1 MIALARSSRQ
11 RQSPLR
17 PANSKIRIVP
27 IRKLPSA
34 LVDQIAAGEVVERP
48 ASVVKELLENSL
60 DAGAR
65 HIDIDIEGGG
75 AALIRILDDGS
86 GIAADELALA
96 VQRHATSKIATVDDL
111 AAITSLGFRGEALP
125 SIGSVSRMRVASR
138 REGASQAVEIRVDGG
153 EVGEIKPS
161 AQPRGTLIEVRDL
174 FFNIPA
180 RRKFL
185 RAEST
190 EWGHIARL
198 VERFALVRFD
208 VAFRLRHGGRVLL
221 DAPLTT
227 SSEGRRAR
235 VASILGNEFVAN
247 AIEFERRSGSVS
259 LHGWLGQ
266 PQAARVSSDHQY
278 AYVNGRTVRDR
289 LLASAVRLGYR
300 DVLYH
305 GRQPAYLVYL
315 ELDPSWVDVNAHPQ
329 KLEVRFRDSRQIH
342 DFVFR
347 SVHSALGVPAGVAA
361 PTADATAAL
370 GIPARGV
377 NTSAP
382 TTASFPLETVDAV
395 AELFAAG
402 VSEPQAVEPGELGT
416 AIAQLHGVYILSQSR
431 SGLVLVDAHAAH
443 ERVLYEKLKLTQ
455 GDRAAS
461 QRLLEARVVDVAPH
475 VTEFF
480 DSHAAE
486 FERAGFEIDVIAPGK
501 LAVRAVPGLL
511 AQEDPAPLIRDV
523 LQDLADE
530 RGAHH
535 LDGTV
540 NALLGNI
547 ACRSAIKA
555 NRRLTLPEMNAL
567 LREMEATERAGQ
579 CNHGRPTWATL
590 SLAQLDQLFLR
601 GR

>member
-1 MIALARSSRQ
+1 M
-11 RQSPLR
+11 
-17 PANSKIRIVP
+17 P
-27 IRKLPSA
+27 IQKLPSA

-75 AALIRILDDGS
+75 ATLIRILDDGQ

-96 VQRHATSKIATVDDL
+96 VQRHATSKISTLDDL

-138 REGASQAVEIRVDGG
+138 REGAIEAVEIRVDGG
-153 EVGEIKPS
+153 EVDDIKPS
-161 AQPRGTLIEVRDL
+161 SQPRGTLIEVRDL
-174 FFNIPA
+174 FFNVPA

-198 VERFALVRFD
+198 VERFALARFD
-208 VAFRLRHGGRVLL
+208 VAFRLRHGGRLLL

-227 SSEGRRAR
+227 SAEGRRAR
-235 VASILGNEFVAN
+235 VAAILGDEFIAS

-266 PQAARVSSDHQY
+266 PQAARASSDHQY

-347 SVHSALGVPAGVAA
+347 SVHSALGVPAGIAA
-361 PTADATAAL
+361 PTADATSLGVAAA
-370 GIPARGV
+370 GAR
-377 NTSAP
+377 SAGS
-382 TTASFPLETVDAV
+382 TTATLPLEMPRASPTFDPWISGNLTEGV
-395 AELFAAG
+395 AE
-402 VSEPQAVEPGELGT
+402 AVVARAGELGT
-416 AIAQLHGVYILSQSR
+416 AIAQLHGVYILAQSA

-443 ERVLYEKLKLTQ
+443 ERVLYEKLKLAQ

-461 QRLLEARVVDVAPH
+461 QRLLEPRVVDVALH

-480 DSHAAE
+480 DQQAAE

-523 LQDLADE
+523 LNDLVDE
-530 RGAHH
+530 QGSHH

-555 NRRLTLPEMNAL
+555 NRRLSLPEMNAL
-567 LREMEATERAGQ
+567 LRDMEATERAGQ
-579 CNHGRPTWATL
+579 CNHGRPTWTTL

>member
-1 MIALARSSRQ
+1 
-11 RQSPLR
+11 
-17 PANSKIRIVP
+17 
-27 IRKLPSA
+27 LPSA

-75 AALIRILDDGS
+75 ATLIRILDDGQ

-96 VQRHATSKIATVDDL
+96 VQRHATSKISTLDDL

-138 REGASQAVEIRVDGG
+138 REGAIEAVEIRVDGG
-153 EVGEIKPS
+153 EVGDIKPS
-161 AQPRGTLIEVRDL
+161 SQPRGTLIEVRDL
-174 FFNIPA
+174 FFNVPA

-198 VERFALVRFD
+198 VERFALARFD
-208 VAFRLRHGGRVLL
+208 VAFRLRHGGRLLL

-227 SSEGRRAR
+227 SAEGRRAR
-235 VASILGNEFVAN
+235 VAAILGDEFIAS

-266 PQAARVSSDHQY
+266 PQAARASSDHQY

-347 SVHSALGVPAGVAA
+347 SVHSALGVPAGIAA
-361 PTADATAAL
+361 PTADATSLGVAAA
-370 GIPARGV
+370 GAR
-377 NTSAP
+377 SAGS
-382 TTASFPLETVDAV
+382 TTATLPLEMPRASPTFNPWISGNLTEGV
-395 AELFAAG
+395 AE
-402 VSEPQAVEPGELGT
+402 AVVARAGELGT
-416 AIAQLHGVYILSQSR
+416 AIAQLHGVYILAQSA

-443 ERVLYEKLKLTQ
+443 ERVLYEKLKLAQ

-461 QRLLEARVVDVAPH
+461 QRLLEPRVVDVALH

-480 DSHAAE
+480 DQQAAE

-501 LAVRAVPGLL
+501 LAARAVPGLL

-523 LQDLADE
+523 LNDLVDE
-530 RGAHH
+530 QGSHH

-555 NRRLTLPEMNAL
+555 NRRLSLPEMNAL
-567 LREMEATERAGQ
+567 LRDMEATERAGQ
-579 CNHGRPTWATL
+579 CNHGRPTWTTL

>member
-1 MIALARSSRQ
+1 M
-11 RQSPLR
+11 
-17 PANSKIRIVP
+17 P
-27 IRKLPSA
+27 IQKLPSA

-75 AALIRILDDGS
+75 ATLIRILDDGQ

-96 VQRHATSKIATVDDL
+96 VQRHATSKISTLDDL

-138 REGASQAVEIRVDGG
+138 REGAIEAVEIRVDGG
-153 EVGEIKPS
+153 EVGNIKPS
-161 AQPRGTLIEVRDL
+161 SQPRGPLIEVRDL
-174 FFNIPA
+174 FFNVPA

-198 VERFALVRFD
+198 VERFALARFD
-208 VAFRLRHGGRVLL
+208 VAFRLRHGGRLLL

-227 SSEGRRAR
+227 SAEGRRAR
-235 VASILGNEFVAN
+235 VAAILGDEFIAS

-266 PQAARVSSDHQY
+266 PQAARASSDHQY

-347 SVHSALGVPAGVAA
+347 SVHSALGVPAGIAA
-361 PTADATAAL
+361 PTADATSLGVAAA
-370 GIPARGV
+370 GAR
-377 NTSAP
+377 SAGS
-382 TTASFPLETVDAV
+382 TTATLPLEMPRASPTFNPWISGNLTEGV
-395 AELFAAG
+395 AE
-402 VSEPQAVEPGELGT
+402 AVVARAGELGT
-416 AIAQLHGVYILSQSR
+416 AIAQLHGVYILAQSA

-443 ERVLYEKLKLTQ
+443 ERVLYEKLKLAQ

-461 QRLLEARVVDVAPH
+461 QRLLEPRVVDVALH

-480 DSHAAE
+480 DQQAAE

-523 LQDLADE
+523 LNDLVDE
-530 RGAHH
+530 QGSHH

-555 NRRLTLPEMNAL
+555 NRRLSLPEMNAL
-567 LREMEATERAGQ
+567 LRDMEATERAGQ
-579 CNHGRPTWATL
+579 CNHGRPTWTTL

>member
-1 MIALARSSRQ
+1 
-11 RQSPLR
+11 
-17 PANSKIRIVP
+17 VP
-27 IRKLPSA
+27 IQKLPSA

-75 AALIRILDDGS
+75 ATLIRILDDGQ

-96 VQRHATSKIATVDDL
+96 VQRHATSKISTLDDL

-138 REGASQAVEIRVDGG
+138 REGAIEAVEIRVDGG
-153 EVGEIKPS
+153 EVDDIKPS
-161 AQPRGTLIEVRDL
+161 SQPRGTLIEVRDL
-174 FFNIPA
+174 FFNVPA

-198 VERFALVRFD
+198 VERFALARFD
-208 VAFRLRHGGRVLL
+208 VAFRLRHGGRLL
-221 DAPLTT
+221 LVAPLTT
-227 SSEGRRAR
+227 SAVGRRAR
-235 VASILGNEFVAN
+235 VAAILGDEFIAS

-266 PQAARVSSDHQY
+266 PQAARASSDHQY

-347 SVHSALGVPAGVAA
+347 SVHSALGVPAGIAA
-361 PTADATAAL
+361 PTADATSLGVAAA
-370 GIPARGV
+370 GAR
-377 NTSAP
+377 SAGS
-382 TTASFPLETVDAV
+382 TTATLPLEMPRASPTFNPWISGNLTEGV
-395 AELFAAG
+395 AE
-402 VSEPQAVEPGELGT
+402 AVVARAGELGT
-416 AIAQLHGVYILSQSR
+416 AIAQLHGVYILAQSA

-443 ERVLYEKLKLTQ
+443 ERVLYEKLKLAQ

-461 QRLLEARVVDVAPH
+461 QRLLEPRVVDVALH

-480 DSHAAE
+480 DQQAAE

-523 LQDLADE
+523 LNDLVDE
-530 RGAHH
+530 QGSHH

-555 NRRLTLPEMNAL
+555 NRRLSLPEMNAL
-567 LREMEATERAGQ
+567 LRDMEATERAGQ
-579 CNHGRPTWATL
+579 CNHGRPTWTTL

>member
-1 MIALARSSRQ
+1 M
-11 RQSPLR
+11 
-17 PANSKIRIVP
+17 P
-27 IRKLPSA
+27 IQKLPSA

-75 AALIRILDDGS
+75 AALIRILDDGQ

-96 VQRHATSKIATVDDL
+96 VQRHATSKISTLDDL

-138 REGASQAVEIRVDGG
+138 REGAIEAVEIRVDGG
-153 EVGEIKPS
+153 EVDDIKPS
-161 AQPRGTLIEVRDL
+161 SQPRGTLIEVRDL
-174 FFNIPA
+174 FFNVPA

-198 VERFALVRFD
+198 VERFALARFD
-208 VAFRLRHGGRVLL
+208 VAFRLRHGGRLLL

-227 SSEGRRAR
+227 SAEGRRAR
-235 VASILGNEFVAN
+235 VAAILGDEFIAS

-259 LHGWLGQ
+259 LQGWLGQ
-266 PQAARVSSDHQY
+266 PQAARASSDHQY

-347 SVHSALGVPAGVAA
+347 SVHSALGVPAGIAA
-361 PTADATAAL
+361 PTADATSLGVAAA
-370 GIPARGV
+370 GAR
-377 NTSAP
+377 SAGS
-382 TTASFPLETVDAV
+382 TTATLPLEMPRASPTFNPWISGNLTEGV
-395 AELFAAG
+395 AE
-402 VSEPQAVEPGELGT
+402 AVVARAGELGT
-416 AIAQLHGVYILSQSR
+416 AIAQLHGVYILAQSA

-443 ERVLYEKLKLTQ
+443 ERVLYEKLKLAQ

-461 QRLLEARVVDVAPH
+461 QRLLEPRVVDVALH

-480 DSHAAE
+480 DQQAAE

-523 LQDLADE
+523 LNDLVDE
-530 RGAHH
+530 QGSHH

-555 NRRLTLPEMNAL
+555 NRRLSLPEMNAL
-567 LREMEATERAGQ
+567 LRDMEATERAGQ
-579 CNHGRPTWATL
+579 CNHGRPTWTTL

>member
-1 MIALARSSRQ
+1 
-11 RQSPLR
+11 
-17 PANSKIRIVP
+17 
-27 IRKLPSA
+27 LPSA

-75 AALIRILDDGS
+75 ATLIRILDDGQ

-96 VQRHATSKIATVDDL
+96 VQRHATSKISTLDDL

-138 REGASQAVEIRVDGG
+138 REGAIEAVEIRVDGG
-153 EVGEIKPS
+153 EVDDIKPS
-161 AQPRGTLIEVRDL
+161 SQPRGTLIEVRDL
-174 FFNIPA
+174 FFNVPA

-198 VERFALVRFD
+198 VERFALARFD
-208 VAFRLRHGGRVLL
+208 VAFRLRHGGRLLL

-227 SSEGRRAR
+227 SAEGRRAR
-235 VASILGNEFVAN
+235 VAAILGDEFIAS

-266 PQAARVSSDHQY
+266 PQAARASSDHQY

-347 SVHSALGVPAGVAA
+347 SVHSALGVPAGIAA
-361 PTADATAAL
+361 PTADATSLGVAAA
-370 GIPARGV
+370 GAR
-377 NTSAP
+377 SAGS
-382 TTASFPLETVDAV
+382 TTATLPLEMPRASPTCNPWISGNLTEGV
-395 AELFAAG
+395 AE
-402 VSEPQAVEPGELGT
+402 AVVARAGELGT
-416 AIAQLHGVYILSQSR
+416 AIAQLHGVYILAQSA

-443 ERVLYEKLKLTQ
+443 ERVLYEKLKLAQ

-461 QRLLEARVVDVAPH
+461 QRLLEPRVVDVALH

-480 DSHAAE
+480 DQQAAE

-523 LQDLADE
+523 LNDLVDE
-530 RGAHH
+530 QGSHH

-555 NRRLTLPEMNAL
+555 NRRLSLPEMNAL
-567 LREMEATERAGQ
+567 LRDMEATERAGQ
-579 CNHGRPTWATL
+579 CNHGRPTWTTL

>member
-1 MIALARSSRQ
+1 
-11 RQSPLR
+11 
-17 PANSKIRIVP
+17 
-27 IRKLPSA
+27 LPSA

-75 AALIRILDDGS
+75 ATLIRILDDGQ

-96 VQRHATSKIATVDDL
+96 VQRHATSKISTLDDL

-138 REGASQAVEIRVDGG
+138 REGAIEAVEIRVDGG
-153 EVGEIKPS
+153 EVDDIKPS
-161 AQPRGTLIEVRDL
+161 SQPRGTLIEVRDL
-174 FFNIPA
+174 FFNVPA

-198 VERFALVRFD
+198 VERFALARFD
-208 VAFRLRHGGRVLL
+208 VAFRLRHGGRLLL

-227 SSEGRRAR
+227 SAEGRRAR
-235 VASILGNEFVAN
+235 VAAILGDEFIAS

-266 PQAARVSSDHQY
+266 PQAARASSDHQY

-347 SVHSALGVPAGVAA
+347 SVHSALGVPAGIAA
-361 PTADATAAL
+361 PTADATSLGVAAA
-370 GIPARGV
+370 GAR
-377 NTSAP
+377 SAGS
-382 TTASFPLETVDAV
+382 TTATLPLEMPRASHTFNPWISGNLTEGV
-395 AELFAAG
+395 AE
-402 VSEPQAVEPGELGT
+402 AVVARAGELGT
-416 AIAQLHGVYILSQSR
+416 AIAQLHGVYILAQSA

-443 ERVLYEKLKLTQ
+443 ERVLYEKLKLAQ

-461 QRLLEARVVDVAPH
+461 QRLLEPRVVDVALH

-480 DSHAAE
+480 DQQAAE

-523 LQDLADE
+523 LNDLVDE
-530 RGAHH
+530 QGSHH

-555 NRRLTLPEMNAL
+555 NRRLSLPEMNAL
-567 LREMEATERAGQ
+567 LRDMEATERAGQ
-579 CNHGRPTWATL
+579 CNHGRPTWTTL

>member
-1 MIALARSSRQ
+1 M
-11 RQSPLR
+11 
-17 PANSKIRIVP
+17 P
-27 IRKLPSA
+27 IQKLPSA

-75 AALIRILDDGS
+75 ATLIRILDDGQ

-96 VQRHATSKIATVDDL
+96 VQRHATSKISTLDDL
-111 AAITSLGFRGEALP
+111 SAITSLGFRGEALP

-138 REGASQAVEIRVDGG
+138 REGAIEAVEIRVDGG
-153 EVGEIKPS
+153 EVDDIKPS
-161 AQPRGTLIEVRDL
+161 SQPRGTLIEVRDL
-174 FFNIPA
+174 FFNVPA

-198 VERFALVRFD
+198 VERFALARFD
-208 VAFRLRHGGRVLL
+208 VAFRLRHGGRLLL

-227 SSEGRRAR
+227 SAEGRRAR
-235 VASILGNEFVAN
+235 VAAILGDEFIAS

-266 PQAARVSSDHQY
+266 PQAARASSDHQY

-347 SVHSALGVPAGVAA
+347 SVHSALGVPAGIAA
-361 PTADATAAL
+361 PTADATSLGVAAA
-370 GIPARGV
+370 GAR
-377 NTSAP
+377 SAGS
-382 TTASFPLETVDAV
+382 TTATLPLEMPRASPTFNPWISGNLTEGV
-395 AELFAAG
+395 AE
-402 VSEPQAVEPGELGT
+402 AVVARAGELGT
-416 AIAQLHGVYILSQSR
+416 AIAQLHGVYILAQSA

-443 ERVLYEKLKLTQ
+443 ERVLYEKLKLAQ

-461 QRLLEARVVDVAPH
+461 QRLLEPRVVDVALH

-480 DSHAAE
+480 DQQAAE

-523 LQDLADE
+523 LNDLVDE
-530 RGAHH
+530 QGSHH

-555 NRRLTLPEMNAL
+555 NRRLSLPEMNAL
-567 LREMEATERAGQ
+567 LRDMEATERAGQ
-579 CNHGRPTWATL
+579 CNHGRPTWTTL

>member
-1 MIALARSSRQ
+1 M
-11 RQSPLR
+11 
-17 PANSKIRIVP
+17 P
-27 IRKLPSA
+27 IQKLPSA

-75 AALIRILDDGS
+75 ATLIRILDDGQ

-96 VQRHATSKIATVDDL
+96 VQRHATSKISTLDDL

-138 REGASQAVEIRVDGG
+138 REGAIEAVEIRVDGG
-153 EVGEIKPS
+153 EVDDIKPS
-161 AQPRGTLIEVRDL
+161 SQPRGTLIEVRDL
-174 FFNIPA
+174 FFNVPA

-198 VERFALVRFD
+198 VERFALARFD
-208 VAFRLRHGGRVLL
+208 VAFRLRHGGRPLL

-227 SSEGRRAR
+227 SAEGRRAR
-235 VASILGNEFVAN
+235 VAAILGDEFIAS

-266 PQAARVSSDHQY
+266 PQAARASSDHQY

-347 SVHSALGVPAGVAA
+347 SVHSALGVPAGIAA
-361 PTADATAAL
+361 PTADATSLGVAAA
-370 GIPARGV
+370 GAR
-377 NTSAP
+377 SAGS
-382 TTASFPLETVDAV
+382 TTATLPLEMPRASPTFNPWISGNLTEGV
-395 AELFAAG
+395 AE
-402 VSEPQAVEPGELGT
+402 AVVARAGELGT
-416 AIAQLHGVYILSQSR
+416 AIAQLHGVYILAQSA

-443 ERVLYEKLKLTQ
+443 ERVLYEKLKLAQ

-461 QRLLEARVVDVAPH
+461 QRLLEPRVVDVALH

-480 DSHAAE
+480 DQQAAE

-523 LQDLADE
+523 LNDLVDE
-530 RGAHH
+530 QGSHH

-555 NRRLTLPEMNAL
+555 NRRLSLPEMNAL
-567 LREMEATERAGQ
+567 LRDMEATERAGQ
-579 CNHGRPTWATL
+579 CNHGRPTWTTL

>member
-1 MIALARSSRQ
+1 M
-11 RQSPLR
+11 
-17 PANSKIRIVP
+17 P
-27 IRKLPSA
+27 IQKLPSA

-75 AALIRILDDGS
+75 ATLIRILDDGQ

-96 VQRHATSKIATVDDL
+96 VQRHATSKISTLDDL

-138 REGASQAVEIRVDGG
+138 REGAIEAVEIRVDGG
-153 EVGEIKPS
+153 EVDDIKPS
-161 AQPRGTLIEVRDL
+161 SQPRGTLIEVRDL
-174 FFNIPA
+174 FFNVPA

-198 VERFALVRFD
+198 VERFALARFD
-208 VAFRLRHGGRVLL
+208 VAFRLRHGGRLLL

-227 SSEGRRAR
+227 SAEGRRAR
-235 VASILGNEFVAN
+235 VAAILGDEFIAS

-266 PQAARVSSDHQY
+266 PQAARASSDHQY

-347 SVHSALGVPAGVAA
+347 SVHSALGVPAGIAA
-361 PTADATAAL
+361 PTADATSLGVAAA
-370 GIPARGV
+370 GARSVG
-377 NTSAP
+377 S
-382 TTASFPLETVDAV
+382 TTATLPLEMPRASPTFNPWISGNLTEGV
-395 AELFAAG
+395 AE
-402 VSEPQAVEPGELGT
+402 AVVARAGELGT
-416 AIAQLHGVYILSQSR
+416 AIAQLHGVYILAQSA

-443 ERVLYEKLKLTQ
+443 ERVLYEKLKLAQ

-461 QRLLEARVVDVAPH
+461 QRLLEPRVVDVALH

-480 DSHAAE
+480 DQQAAE

-523 LQDLADE
+523 LNDLIDE
-530 RGAHH
+530 QGSHH

-555 NRRLTLPEMNAL
+555 NRRLSLPEMNAL
-567 LREMEATERAGQ
+567 LRDMEATERAGQ
-579 CNHGRPTWATL
+579 CNHGRPTWTTL

>member
-1 MIALARSSRQ
+1 
-11 RQSPLR
+11 
-17 PANSKIRIVP
+17 VP
-27 IRKLPSA
+27 IQKLPSA

-75 AALIRILDDGS
+75 ATLIRILDDGQ

-96 VQRHATSKIATVDDL
+96 VQRHATSKISTLDDL

-138 REGASQAVEIRVDGG
+138 REGAIEAVEIRVDGG
-153 EVGEIKPS
+153 EVDDIKPS
-161 AQPRGTLIEVRDL
+161 SQPRGTLIEVRDL
-174 FFNIPA
+174 FFNVPA

-198 VERFALVRFD
+198 VERFALARFD
-208 VAFRLRHGGRVLL
+208 VAFRLRHGGRLLL
-221 DAPLTT
+221 DTPLTT
-227 SSEGRRAR
+227 SAEGRRAR
-235 VASILGNEFVAN
+235 VAAILGDEFIAS

-266 PQAARVSSDHQY
+266 PQAARASSDHQY

-347 SVHSALGVPAGVAA
+347 SVHSALGVPAGIAA
-361 PTADATAAL
+361 PTADATSLGVAAA
-370 GIPARGV
+370 GAR
-377 NTSAP
+377 SAGS
-382 TTASFPLETVDAV
+382 TTATLPLEMPRASPTFNPWISGNLTEGV
-395 AELFAAG
+395 AE
-402 VSEPQAVEPGELGT
+402 AVVARAGELGT
-416 AIAQLHGVYILSQSR
+416 AIAQLHGVYILAQSA

-443 ERVLYEKLKLTQ
+443 ERVLYEKLKLAQ

-461 QRLLEARVVDVAPH
+461 QRLLEPRVVDVALH

-480 DSHAAE
+480 DQQAAE

-523 LQDLADE
+523 LNDLVDE
-530 RGAHH
+530 QGSHH

-555 NRRLTLPEMNAL
+555 NRRLSLPEMNAL
-567 LREMEATERAGQ
+567 LRDMEATERAGQ
-579 CNHGRPTWATL
+579 CNHGRPTWTTL

>member
-1 MIALARSSRQ
+1 M
-11 RQSPLR
+11 
-17 PANSKIRIVP
+17 P
-27 IRKLPSA
+27 IQKLPSA

-75 AALIRILDDGS
+75 ATLIRILDDGQ

-96 VQRHATSKIATVDDL
+96 VQRHATSKISTLDDL

-138 REGASQAVEIRVDGG
+138 REGAIEAVEIRVDGG
-153 EVGEIKPS
+153 EIGDIKPS
-161 AQPRGTLIEVRDL
+161 SQPRGTLIEVRDL
-174 FFNIPA
+174 FFNVPA

-198 VERFALVRFD
+198 VERFALARFD
-208 VAFRLRHGGRVLL
+208 VAFRLRHGGRLLL

-227 SSEGRRAR
+227 SAEGRRAR
-235 VASILGNEFVAN
+235 VAAILGDEFIAS

-266 PQAARVSSDHQY
+266 PQAARASSDHQY

-347 SVHSALGVPAGVAA
+347 SVHSALGVPAGIAA
-361 PTADATAAL
+361 PTADATSLGVAAA
-370 GIPARGV
+370 GAR
-377 NTSAP
+377 SAGS
-382 TTASFPLETVDAV
+382 TTATLPLEMPRASPTFNPWISGNLTEGV
-395 AELFAAG
+395 AE
-402 VSEPQAVEPGELGT
+402 AVVARAGELGT
-416 AIAQLHGVYILSQSR
+416 AIAQLHGVYILAQSA

-443 ERVLYEKLKLTQ
+443 ERVLYEKLKLAQ

-461 QRLLEARVVDVAPH
+461 QRLLEPRVVDMALH

-480 DSHAAE
+480 DQQAAE

-523 LQDLADE
+523 LNDLVDE
-530 RGAHH
+530 QGSHH

-555 NRRLTLPEMNAL
+555 NRRLSLPEMNAL
-567 LREMEATERAGQ
+567 LRDMEATERAGQ
-579 CNHGRPTWATL
+579 CNHGRPTWTTL

>member
-1 MIALARSSRQ
+1 
-11 RQSPLR
+11 
-17 PANSKIRIVP
+17 VP
-27 IRKLPSA
+27 IQKLPSA

-75 AALIRILDDGS
+75 ATLIRILDDGQ

-96 VQRHATSKIATVDDL
+96 VQRHATSKISTLDDL

-138 REGASQAVEIRVDGG
+138 REGAIEAVEIRVDGG
-153 EVGEIKPS
+153 EVDDIKPS
-161 AQPRGTLIEVRDL
+161 SQPRGTLIEVRDL
-174 FFNIPA
+174 FFNVPA

-198 VERFALVRFD
+198 VERFALARFD
-208 VAFRLRHGGRVLL
+208 VAFRLRHGGRLLL

-227 SSEGRRAR
+227 SAEARRAR
-235 VASILGNEFVAN
+235 VAAILGDEFIAS

-266 PQAARVSSDHQY
+266 PQAARASSDHQY

-347 SVHSALGVPAGVAA
+347 SVHSALGVPAGIAA
-361 PTADATAAL
+361 PTADATSLGVAAA
-370 GIPARGV
+370 GAR
-377 NTSAP
+377 SAGS
-382 TTASFPLETVDAV
+382 TTATLPLEMPRASPTFNPWISGNLTEGV
-395 AELFAAG
+395 AETVVARA
-402 VSEPQAVEPGELGT
+402 GELGT
-416 AIAQLHGVYILSQSR
+416 AIAQLHGVYILAQSA

-443 ERVLYEKLKLTQ
+443 ERVLYEKLKLAQ

-461 QRLLEARVVDVAPH
+461 QRLLEPRVVDVALH

-480 DSHAAE
+480 DQQAAE

-523 LQDLADE
+523 LNDLVDE
-530 RGAHH
+530 QGSHH

-555 NRRLTLPEMNAL
+555 NRRLSLPEMNAL
-567 LREMEATERAGQ
+567 LRDMEATERAGQ
-579 CNHGRPTWATL
+579 CNHGRPTWTTL

>member
-1 MIALARSSRQ
+1 M
-11 RQSPLR
+11 
-17 PANSKIRIVP
+17 P
-27 IRKLPSA
+27 IQKLPSA

-75 AALIRILDDGS
+75 AALIRILDDGQ
-86 GIAADELALA
+86 GIAGDELALA
-96 VQRHATSKIATVDDL
+96 VQRHATSKIATLEDL

-138 REGASQAVEIRVDGG
+138 REGASEAVEIRVDGG
-153 EVGEIKPS
+153 EVGDIKPS
-161 AQPRGTLIEVRDL
+161 SQPRGTLIEVRDL
-174 FFNIPA
+174 FFNVPA

-190 EWGHIARL
+190 EWSHIARL
-198 VERFALVRFD
+198 VERFALARFD
-208 VAFRLRHGGRVLL
+208 VSFRLRHGGRLLL

-227 SSEGRRAR
+227 SAEGRRAR
-235 VASILGNEFVAN
+235 VAAILGDDFIAS

-266 PQAARVSSDHQY
+266 PQAARASSDHQY

-347 SVHSALGVPAGVAA
+347 SVHSALGVPAGIAA
-361 PTADATAAL
+361 PTADATSLGVAASGATPASSTTAAL
-370 GIPARGV
+370 
-377 NTSAP
+377 
-382 TTASFPLETVDAV
+382 PLETAPNVPSFNPWLSVRGLSAHSGDGVADAV
-395 AELFAAG
+395 ITRA
-402 VSEPQAVEPGELGT
+402 GELGT
-416 AIAQLHGVYILSQSR
+416 AIAQLHGVYILAQSA

-443 ERVLYEKLKLTQ
+443 ERVLYEKLKLAQ

-461 QRLLEARVVDVAPH
+461 QRLLEPRLVDVSLH

-480 DSHAAE
+480 DQQAAE

-511 AQEDPAPLIRDV
+511 AHEDPAPLIREV
-523 LQDLADE
+523 LNDLADE
-530 RGAHH
+530 QGSHH

-567 LREMEATERAGQ
+567 LRDMEATERAAQ
-579 CNHGRPTWATL
+579 CNHGRPTWTTL
-590 SLAQLDQLFLR
+590 SLSQLDQLFLR

>member
-1 MIALARSSRQ
+1 M
-11 RQSPLR
+11 
-17 PANSKIRIVP
+17 P
-27 IRKLPSA
+27 IQKLPSA

-75 AALIRILDDGS
+75 ATLIRILDDGQ

-96 VQRHATSKIATVDDL
+96 VQRHATSKISTLDDL

-138 REGASQAVEIRVDGG
+138 REGAIEAVEIRVDGG
-153 EVGEIKPS
+153 EVDDIKPS
-161 AQPRGTLIEVRDL
+161 SQPRGTLIEVRDL
-174 FFNIPA
+174 FFNVPA

-198 VERFALVRFD
+198 VERFALARFD
-208 VAFRLRHGGRVLL
+208 VAFRLRHGGRLLL

-227 SSEGRRAR
+227 IAEGRRAR
-235 VASILGNEFVAN
+235 VAAILGDEFIAS

-266 PQAARVSSDHQY
+266 PQAARASSDHQY

-347 SVHSALGVPAGVAA
+347 SVHSSLGVPAGIAA
-361 PTADATAAL
+361 PTADATSLGVAAA
-370 GIPARGV
+370 GARSVG
-377 NTSAP
+377 S
-382 TTASFPLETVDAV
+382 TTATLPLEMPRASPTFNPWISGNLTEGV
-395 AELFAAG
+395 AE
-402 VSEPQAVEPGELGT
+402 AVVARAGELGT
-416 AIAQLHGVYILSQSR
+416 AIAQLHGVYILAQSA

-443 ERVLYEKLKLTQ
+443 ERVLYEKLKLAQ

-461 QRLLEARVVDVAPH
+461 QRLLEPRVVDVALH

-480 DSHAAE
+480 DQQAAE

-523 LQDLADE
+523 LNDLVDE
-530 RGAHH
+530 QGSHH

-555 NRRLTLPEMNAL
+555 NRRLSLPEMNAL
-567 LREMEATERAGQ
+567 LRDMEATERAGQ
-579 CNHGRPTWATL
+579 CNHGRPTWTTL

>member
-1 MIALARSSRQ
+1 M
-11 RQSPLR
+11 
-17 PANSKIRIVP
+17 P

-75 AALIRILDDGS
+75 AALIRILDDGH
-86 GIAADELALA
+86 GIPADELALA
-96 VQRHATSKIATVDDL
+96 VQRHATSKIATLDDL

-125 SIGSVSRMRVASR
+125 SIGSVSRLRVASR
-138 REGASQAVEIRVDGG
+138 HEGAAQAMEIRVDGG
-153 EVGEIKPS
+153 EVSEVKPS
-161 AQPRGTLIEVRDL
+161 SQPRGTLIEVRDL
-174 FFNIPA
+174 FFNVPA

-227 SSEGRRAR
+227 SREGRSAR
-235 VASILGNEFVAN
+235 VATILGDEFISN

-266 PQAARVSSDHQY
+266 PQAARASSDHQY

-361 PTADATAAL
+361 PTADATAL
-370 GIPARGV
+370 GVHSYRDEASI
-377 NTSAP
+377 P
-382 TTASFPLETVDAV
+382 TTAGLPLDSVDTVDPM
-395 AELFAAG
+395 LFATAD
-402 VSEPQAVEPGELGT
+402 EPQPVEAGELGT

-431 SGLVLVDAHAAH
+431 AGLVLVDAHAAH
-443 ERVLYEKLKLTQ
+443 ERVLYEKLKLAQ

-461 QRLLEARVVDVAPH
+461 QQLLEPRVVDVASH
-475 VTEFF
+475 ITELF
-480 DSHAAE
+480 DACAAE
-486 FERAGFEIDVIAPGK
+486 FARAGFEIDVIGPGK

-567 LREMEATERAGQ
+567 LRDMERTERAGQ
-579 CNHGRPTWATL
+579 CNHGRPTWTAL

>member
-1 MIALARSSRQ
+1 M
-11 RQSPLR
+11 
-17 PANSKIRIVP
+17 P
-27 IRKLPSA
+27 IQKLPSA

-75 AALIRILDDGS
+75 AALIRILDDGQ

-96 VQRHATSKIATVDDL
+96 VQRHATSKISTLDDL

-125 SIGSVSRMRVASR
+125 SIGSVSRIRVASR
-138 REGASQAVEIRVDGG
+138 REGAIEAVEIRVDGG
-153 EVGEIKPS
+153 EVDDIKPS
-161 AQPRGTLIEVRDL
+161 SQPRGTLIEVRDL
-174 FFNIPA
+174 FFNVPA

-198 VERFALVRFD
+198 VERFALARFD
-208 VAFRLRHGGRVLL
+208 VAFRLRHGGRLLL

-227 SSEGRRAR
+227 SAEGRRAR
-235 VASILGNEFVAN
+235 VAAILGDEFIAS

-266 PQAARVSSDHQY
+266 PQAARASSDHQY

-347 SVHSALGVPAGVAA
+347 SVHSALGVPAGIAA
-361 PTADATAAL
+361 PTADATSLGVAAA
-370 GIPARGV
+370 GAR
-377 NTSAP
+377 SAGS
-382 TTASFPLETVDAV
+382 TTATLPLEMPRASPTFNPWISGNLTEGV
-395 AELFAAG
+395 AE
-402 VSEPQAVEPGELGT
+402 AVVARAGELGT
-416 AIAQLHGVYILSQSR
+416 AIAQLHGVYILAQSA

-443 ERVLYEKLKLTQ
+443 ERVLYEKLKLAQ

-461 QRLLEARVVDVAPH
+461 QRLLEPRVVDVALH

-480 DSHAAE
+480 DQQAAE

-523 LQDLADE
+523 LNDLVDE
-530 RGAHH
+530 QGSHH

-555 NRRLTLPEMNAL
+555 NRRLSLPEMNAL
-567 LREMEATERAGQ
+567 LRDMEATERAGQ
-579 CNHGRPTWATL
+579 CNHGRPTWTTL

>member
-1 MIALARSSRQ
+1 M
-11 RQSPLR
+11 
-17 PANSKIRIVP
+17 P

-60 DAGAR
+60 DAGAH
-65 HIDIDIEGGG
+65 HIDIDIEAGG
-75 AALIRILDDGS
+75 AALIRILDDGH

-96 VQRHATSKIATVDDL
+96 VQRHATSKIATLADL

-138 REGASQAVEIRVDGG
+138 REGATSAMEIRVDGG
-153 EVGEIKPS
+153 EVSDIKPS
-161 AQPRGTLIEVRDL
+161 SQPRGTLIEVRDL
-174 FFNIPA
+174 FFNVPA

-190 EWGHIARL
+190 EWSHIARL
-198 VERFALVRFD
+198 VERLALVRFD

-227 SSEGRRAR
+227 SALGRRAR
-235 VASILGNEFVAN
+235 VAAILGDEFIAS

-266 PQAARVSSDHQY
+266 PQAARASSDHQY

-315 ELDPSWVDVNAHPQ
+315 ELDPAWVDVNAHPQ

-361 PTADATAAL
+361 PTADATSLGVAATTAANTAA
-370 GIPARGV
+370 GAAEGST
-377 NTSAP
+377 TSAL
-382 TTASFPLETVDAV
+382 PLELPRGLPAFDPWRSGPWGSGDSTDRV
-395 AELFAAG
+395 AE
-402 VSEPQAVEPGELGT
+402 AVVARAGELGT
-416 AIAQLHGVYILSQSR
+416 AIAQLHGVYILAQSA

-443 ERVLYEKLKLTQ
+443 ERVLYEKLKLAQ

-461 QRLLEARVVDVAPH
+461 QRLLEPRVVDVSIH

-480 DSHAAE
+480 DQQAAE
-486 FERAGFEIDVIAPGK
+486 FERAGFEIDVIGPGK

-511 AQEDPAPLIRDV
+511 AHEDPAPLIRDV
-523 LQDLADE
+523 LRDLTDE
-530 RGAHH
+530 RGSHH
-535 LDGTV
+535 LEGTV

-555 NRRLTLPEMNAL
+555 HRRLTLPEMNAL
-567 LREMEATERAGQ
+567 LRDMESTERAGQ
-579 CNHGRPTWATL
+579 CNHGRPTWTTL

>member
-1 MIALARSSRQ
+1 M
-11 RQSPLR
+11 
-17 PANSKIRIVP
+17 P
-27 IRKLPSA
+27 IQKLPSA

-75 AALIRILDDGS
+75 ATLIRILDEGQ

-96 VQRHATSKIATVDDL
+96 VQRHATSKISTLDDL

-138 REGASQAVEIRVDGG
+138 REGAIEAVEIRVDGG
-153 EVGEIKPS
+153 EVDDIKPS
-161 AQPRGTLIEVRDL
+161 SQPRGTLIEVRDL
-174 FFNIPA
+174 FFNVPA

-198 VERFALVRFD
+198 VERFALARFD
-208 VAFRLRHGGRVLL
+208 VAFRLRHGGRLLL

-227 SSEGRRAR
+227 SAEGRRAR
-235 VASILGNEFVAN
+235 VAAILGDEFIAS

-266 PQAARVSSDHQY
+266 PQAARASSDHQY

-347 SVHSALGVPAGVAA
+347 SVHSALGVPAGIAA
-361 PTADATAAL
+361 PTADATSLGVAAA
-370 GIPARGV
+370 GARSVG
-377 NTSAP
+377 S
-382 TTASFPLETVDAV
+382 TTATLPLEMPRASPTFNPWISGNLTEGV
-395 AELFAAG
+395 AE
-402 VSEPQAVEPGELGT
+402 AVVARASELGT
-416 AIAQLHGVYILSQSR
+416 AIAQLHGVYILAQSA

-443 ERVLYEKLKLTQ
+443 ERVLYEKLKLSQ

-461 QRLLEARVVDVAPH
+461 QRLLEPRVVDVALH

-480 DSHAAE
+480 DQQAAE

-523 LQDLADE
+523 LNDLIDE
-530 RGAHH
+530 QGSHH

-555 NRRLTLPEMNAL
+555 NRRLSLPEMNAL
-567 LREMEATERAGQ
+567 LRDMEATERAGQ
-579 CNHGRPTWATL
+579 CNHGRPTWTTL

>member
-1 MIALARSSRQ
+1 
-11 RQSPLR
+11 
-17 PANSKIRIVP
+17 
-27 IRKLPSA
+27 LPSA

-75 AALIRILDDGS
+75 ATLIRILDDGQ

-96 VQRHATSKIATVDDL
+96 VQRHATSKIATLEDL

-138 REGASQAVEIRVDGG
+138 REGAIEAVEIRVDGG
-153 EVGEIKPS
+153 EVDDIKPS
-161 AQPRGTLIEVRDL
+161 SQPRGTLIEVRDL
-174 FFNIPA
+174 FFNVPA

-198 VERFALVRFD
+198 VERFALARFD
-208 VAFRLRHGGRVLL
+208 VAFRLRHGGRLLL

-227 SSEGRRAR
+227 SAEGRRAR
-235 VASILGNEFVAN
+235 VAAILGDEFIAS

-266 PQAARVSSDHQY
+266 PQAARASSDHQY

-347 SVHSALGVPAGVAA
+347 SVHSALGVPAGIAA
-361 PTADATAAL
+361 PTADATSLGVAAA
-370 GIPARGV
+370 GAR
-377 NTSAP
+377 SAGS
-382 TTASFPLETVDAV
+382 TTATLPLEMPRASPTFNPWISGNLTEGV
-395 AELFAAG
+395 AE
-402 VSEPQAVEPGELGT
+402 AVVARAGELGT
-416 AIAQLHGVYILSQSR
+416 AIAQLHGVYILAQSA

-443 ERVLYEKLKLTQ
+443 ERVLYEKLKLAQ

-461 QRLLEARVVDVAPH
+461 QRLLEPRVVDVALH

-480 DSHAAE
+480 DQQAAE

-523 LQDLADE
+523 LNDLVDE
-530 RGAHH
+530 QGSHH

-555 NRRLTLPEMNAL
+555 NRRLSLPEMNAL
-567 LREMEATERAGQ
+567 LRDMEATERAGQ
-579 CNHGRPTWATL
+579 CNHGRPTWTTL

>member
-1 MIALARSSRQ
+1 
-11 RQSPLR
+11 
-17 PANSKIRIVP
+17 VP
-27 IRKLPSA
+27 IQKLPSA

-75 AALIRILDDGS
+75 ATLIRILDDGQ

-96 VQRHATSKIATVDDL
+96 VQRHATSKISTLDDL

-138 REGASQAVEIRVDGG
+138 REGAIEAVEIRVDGG
-153 EVGEIKPS
+153 EVDDIKPS
-161 AQPRGTLIEVRDL
+161 SQPRGTLIEVRDL
-174 FFNIPA
+174 FFNVPA

-198 VERFALVRFD
+198 VERFALARFD
-208 VAFRLRHGGRVLL
+208 VAFRLRHGGRLLL

-227 SSEGRRAR
+227 SAEGRRAR
-235 VASILGNEFVAN
+235 VAAILGDEFIAS

-266 PQAARVSSDHQY
+266 PQAARASSDHQY

-347 SVHSALGVPAGVAA
+347 SVHSALGVPAGIAA
-361 PTADATAAL
+361 PTADATSLGVAAA
-370 GIPARGV
+370 GAR
-377 NTSAP
+377 SAGS
-382 TTASFPLETVDAV
+382 TTATLPLEMPRASPNFNPWISGNLTEGV
-395 AELFAAG
+395 AE
-402 VSEPQAVEPGELGT
+402 AVVARAGELGT
-416 AIAQLHGVYILSQSR
+416 AIAQLHGVYILAQSA

-443 ERVLYEKLKLTQ
+443 ERVLYEKLKLAQ

-461 QRLLEARVVDVAPH
+461 QRLLEPRVVDVALH

-480 DSHAAE
+480 DQQAAE

-523 LQDLADE
+523 LNDLVDE
-530 RGAHH
+530 QGSHH

-555 NRRLTLPEMNAL
+555 NRRLSLPEMNAL
-567 LREMEATERAGQ
+567 LRDMEATERAGQ
-579 CNHGRPTWATL
+579 CNHGRPTWTTL

>member
-1 MIALARSSRQ
+1 M
-11 RQSPLR
+11 
-17 PANSKIRIVP
+17 P
-27 IRKLPSA
+27 IQKLPSA

-75 AALIRILDDGS
+75 ATLIRILDDGQ

-96 VQRHATSKIATVDDL
+96 VQRHATSKISTLDDL

-138 REGASQAVEIRVDGG
+138 REGAIEAVEIRVDGG
-153 EVGEIKPS
+153 EVGNIKPS
-161 AQPRGTLIEVRDL
+161 SQPRGTLIEVRDL
-174 FFNIPA
+174 FFNVPA

-198 VERFALVRFD
+198 VERFALARFD
-208 VAFRLRHGGRVLL
+208 VAFRLRHGGRLLL

-227 SSEGRRAR
+227 SAEGRRAR
-235 VASILGNEFVAN
+235 VAAILGDEFIAS

-266 PQAARVSSDHQY
+266 PQAARASSDHQY

-347 SVHSALGVPAGVAA
+347 SVHSALGVPAGIAA
-361 PTADATAAL
+361 PTADATSLGVAAA
-370 GIPARGV
+370 GAR
-377 NTSAP
+377 SAGS
-382 TTASFPLETVDAV
+382 TTATLPLEMPRASPTFNPWISGNLTEGV
-395 AELFAAG
+395 AE
-402 VSEPQAVEPGELGT
+402 AVVARAGELGT
-416 AIAQLHGVYILSQSR
+416 AIAQLHGVYILAQSA

-443 ERVLYEKLKLTQ
+443 ERVLYEKLKLAQ

-461 QRLLEARVVDVAPH
+461 QRLLEPRVVDVALH

-480 DSHAAE
+480 DQQAAE

-523 LQDLADE
+523 LNDLVDE
-530 RGAHH
+530 QGSHH

-555 NRRLTLPEMNAL
+555 NRRLSLPEMNAL
-567 LREMEATERAGQ
+567 LRDMEATERAGQ
-579 CNHGRPTWATL
+579 CNHGRPTWTTL

>member
-1 MIALARSSRQ
+1 M
-11 RQSPLR
+11 
-17 PANSKIRIVP
+17 P

-60 DAGAR
+60 DAGAH
-65 HIDIDIEGGG
+65 HIDVDIEAGG
-75 AALIRILDDGS
+75 AGLIRILDDGH

-96 VQRHATSKIATVDDL
+96 VQRHATSKIATLADL

-138 REGASQAVEIRVDGG
+138 REGAAAAMEIRVDGG
-153 EVGEIKPS
+153 EVSDIKPS

-174 FFNIPA
+174 FFNVPA

-190 EWGHIARL
+190 EWSHIARL
-198 VERFALVRFD
+198 VERLALVRFD

-227 SSEGRRAR
+227 SAEGRRAR
-235 VASILGNEFVAN
+235 VAAILGDEFIAS

-266 PQAARVSSDHQY
+266 PQAARASSDHQY
-278 AYVNGRTVRDR
+278 AYVNGRMVRDR

-315 ELDPSWVDVNAHPQ
+315 ELDPAWVDVNAHPQ

-361 PTADATAAL
+361 PTADATSLGVGASEGSTTEAL
-370 GIPARGV
+370 PLAMPRTLPAFDPWLSDPWRSRDS
-377 NTSAP
+377 T
-382 TTASFPLETVDAV
+382 DRV
-395 AELFAAG
+395 ADVVVARA
-402 VSEPQAVEPGELGT
+402 GELGT
-416 AIAQLHGVYILSQSR
+416 AIAQLHGVYILAQSA

-443 ERVLYEKLKLTQ
+443 ERVLYEKLKVAR
-455 GDRAAS
+455 GDHAAS
-461 QRLLEARVVDVAPH
+461 QRLLEPRVVDVPSH

-480 DSHAAE
+480 DQQAIE
-486 FERAGFEIDVIAPGK
+486 FERAGFEIDVIGPGK

-511 AQEDPAPLIRDV
+511 AHEDPTPLIRDV
-523 LQDLADE
+523 LRDLADE
-530 RGAHH
+530 RGSHH
-535 LDGTV
+535 LEGTV

-555 NRRLTLPEMNAL
+555 HRRLTLPEMNAL
-567 LREMEATERAGQ
+567 LRDMESTERAGQ
-579 CNHGRPTWATL
+579 CNHGRPTWTTL

>member
-1 MIALARSSRQ
+1 M
-11 RQSPLR
+11 
-17 PANSKIRIVP
+17 P
-27 IRKLPSA
+27 IQKLPSA

-75 AALIRILDDGS
+75 ATLIRILDDGQ

-96 VQRHATSKIATVDDL
+96 VQRHATSKISTLDDL

-138 REGASQAVEIRVDGG
+138 REGAIEAVEIRVDGG
-153 EVGEIKPS
+153 EVGNIKPS
-161 AQPRGTLIEVRDL
+161 SQPRGTLIEVRDL
-174 FFNIPA
+174 FFNVPA

-198 VERFALVRFD
+198 VERFALARFD
-208 VAFRLRHGGRVLL
+208 VAFRLRHGGRLLL

-227 SSEGRRAR
+227 SAEGRRAR
-235 VASILGNEFVAN
+235 VAAILGDEFIAS

-266 PQAARVSSDHQY
+266 PQAARASSDHQY

-347 SVHSALGVPAGVAA
+347 SVHSALGVPAGIAA
-361 PTADATAAL
+361 PTADATSLGVAAA
-370 GIPARGV
+370 GAR
-377 NTSAP
+377 SAGS
-382 TTASFPLETVDAV
+382 TTATLPLEMPRASPTFNPWISGNLTEGV
-395 AELFAAG
+395 AE
-402 VSEPQAVEPGELGT
+402 AVVARAGELGT
-416 AIAQLHGVYILSQSR
+416 AIAQLHGVYILAQSA

-443 ERVLYEKLKLTQ
+443 ERVLYEKLKLAQ

-461 QRLLEARVVDVAPH
+461 QRLLEPRVVDVALH

-480 DSHAAE
+480 DQQAAE

-523 LQDLADE
+523 LNDLVDE
-530 RGAHH
+530 QGSHH

-555 NRRLTLPEMNAL
+555 NRRLSLPEMNAL
-567 LREMEATERAGQ
+567 LRDMEATERAGQ
-579 CNHGRPTWATL
+579 CNHGRPTWTTL
-590 SLAQLDQLFLR
+590 ALAQLDQLVLR

>member
-1 MIALARSSRQ
+1 M
-11 RQSPLR
+11 
-17 PANSKIRIVP
+17 P
-27 IRKLPSA
+27 IQKLPSA

-75 AALIRILDDGS
+75 ATLIRILDDGQ

-96 VQRHATSKIATVDDL
+96 VQRHATSKISTLDDL

-138 REGASQAVEIRVDGG
+138 REGAIEAVEIRVDGG
-153 EVGEIKPS
+153 EVDDIKPS
-161 AQPRGTLIEVRDL
+161 SQPRGTLIEVRDL
-174 FFNIPA
+174 FFNVPA

-198 VERFALVRFD
+198 VERFALARFD
-208 VAFRLRHGGRVLL
+208 VAFRLRHGGRLLL

-227 SSEGRRAR
+227 SAEGRRAR
-235 VASILGNEFVAN
+235 VAAILGDEFIAS

-266 PQAARVSSDHQY
+266 PQAARASSDHQY

-347 SVHSALGVPAGVAA
+347 SVHSALGVPAGIAA
-361 PTADATAAL
+361 PTADATSLGVAAA
-370 GIPARGV
+370 GAR
-377 NTSAP
+377 SAGS
-382 TTASFPLETVDAV
+382 TTATLPLEMPRASPTFNPWISGNLTEGV
-395 AELFAAG
+395 AE
-402 VSEPQAVEPGELGT
+402 AVVARAGELGT
-416 AIAQLHGVYILSQSR
+416 AIAQLHGVYILAQSA

-443 ERVLYEKLKLTQ
+443 ERVLYEKLKLAQ

-461 QRLLEARVVDVAPH
+461 QRLLEPRVVDVALH

-480 DSHAAE
+480 DQQAAE

-523 LQDLADE
+523 LTDLIDE
-530 RGAHH
+530 QGSHH

-555 NRRLTLPEMNAL
+555 NRRLSLPEMNAL
-567 LREMEATERAGQ
+567 LRDMEATERAGQ
-579 CNHGRPTWATL
+579 CNHGRPTWTTL

>member
-1 MIALARSSRQ
+1 M
-11 RQSPLR
+11 
-17 PANSKIRIVP
+17 P

-75 AALIRILDDGS
+75 AALIRILDDGH
-86 GIAADELALA
+86 GIASDELALA
-96 VQRHATSKIATVDDL
+96 VQRHATSKIATLDDL

-138 REGASQAVEIRVDGG
+138 REGASQAAEIRVDGG
-153 EVGEIKPS
+153 EVGAIKPS

-174 FFNIPA
+174 FFNVPA

-190 EWGHIARL
+190 EWSHIARL

-227 SSEGRRAR
+227 SAEGRRAR
-235 VASILGNEFVAN
+235 VAAILGDEFMAS
-247 AIEFERRSGSVS
+247 AIEFERHSGSVS

-361 PTADATAAL
+361 PTADAAVL
-370 GIPARGV
+370 GIPSQGGDAAV
-377 NTSAP
+377 P
-382 TTASFPLETVDAV
+382 TTVGLPLELGVSNALGSVDAV
-395 AELFAAG
+395 ADLLATHSG
-402 VSEPQAVEPGELGT
+402 VTPAVEPGELGT

-443 ERVLYEKLKLTQ
+443 ERVLYEKLKLAQ

-480 DSHAAE
+480 DVHAEE
-486 FERAGFEIDVIAPGK
+486 FERAGFEIDVIGPGK

-511 AQEDPAPLIRDV
+511 AQEDPAPLIREV
-523 LQDLADE
+523 LKDLADE
-530 RGAHH
+530 KGAHH

-567 LREMEATERAGQ
+567 LRDMEATERAGQ
-579 CNHGRPTWATL
+579 CNHGRPTWTTL

>member
-1 MIALARSSRQ
+1 
-11 RQSPLR
+11 
-17 PANSKIRIVP
+17 VP
-27 IRKLPSA
+27 IQKLPSA

-75 AALIRILDDGS
+75 ATLIRILDDGQ

-96 VQRHATSKIATVDDL
+96 VQRHATSKISTLDDL

-138 REGASQAVEIRVDGG
+138 REGAIEAVEIRVDGG
-153 EVGEIKPS
+153 EVDDIKPS
-161 AQPRGTLIEVRDL
+161 SQPRGTLIEVRDL
-174 FFNIPA
+174 FFNVPA

-198 VERFALVRFD
+198 VERFALARFD
-208 VAFRLRHGGRVLL
+208 VAFRLRHGGRLLL

-227 SSEGRRAR
+227 SAEGRRAR
-235 VASILGNEFVAN
+235 VAAILGDEFIAS

-266 PQAARVSSDHQY
+266 PQAARASSDHQY

-347 SVHSALGVPAGVAA
+347 SVHSALGVPAGIAA
-361 PTADATAAL
+361 PTADATSLGVAAA
-370 GIPARGV
+370 GAR
-377 NTSAP
+377 SAGS
-382 TTASFPLETVDAV
+382 TTATLPLEMPRASPTFNPWISGNLTEGV
-395 AELFAAG
+395 AE
-402 VSEPQAVEPGELGT
+402 AVVARAGELGT
-416 AIAQLHGVYILSQSR
+416 AIAQLHGVYILAQSA

-443 ERVLYEKLKLTQ
+443 ERVLYEKLKLAQ

-461 QRLLEARVVDVAPH
+461 QRLLEPRVVDVALH

-480 DSHAAE
+480 DQQAAE

-523 LQDLADE
+523 LNDLVDE
-530 RGAHH
+530 QGSHH

-555 NRRLTLPEMNAL
+555 NRRLSLPEMNAL
-567 LREMEATERAGQ
+567 LRDMEATERAGQ
-579 CNHGRPTWATL
+579 CNHGRPTWTTL

>member
-1 MIALARSSRQ
+1 
-11 RQSPLR
+11 
-17 PANSKIRIVP
+17 
-27 IRKLPSA
+27 LPSA

-75 AALIRILDDGS
+75 ATLIRILDDGQ

-96 VQRHATSKIATVDDL
+96 VQRHATSKISTLDDL

-138 REGASQAVEIRVDGG
+138 REGAIEAVEIRVDGG
-153 EVGEIKPS
+153 EVGDIKPS
-161 AQPRGTLIEVRDL
+161 SQPRGTLIEVRDL
-174 FFNIPA
+174 FFNVPA

-198 VERFALVRFD
+198 VERFALARFD
-208 VAFRLRHGGRVLL
+208 VAFRLRHGGRLLL

-227 SSEGRRAR
+227 SAEGRRAR
-235 VASILGNEFVAN
+235 VAAILGDEFIAS

-266 PQAARVSSDHQY
+266 PQAARASSDHQY

-347 SVHSALGVPAGVAA
+347 SVHSALGVPAGIAA
-361 PTADATAAL
+361 PTADATSLGVAAA
-370 GIPARGV
+370 GARSVG
-377 NTSAP
+377 S
-382 TTASFPLETVDAV
+382 TTATLPLEMPRASPTFNPWISGNLTEGV
-395 AELFAAG
+395 AE
-402 VSEPQAVEPGELGT
+402 AVVARAGELGT
-416 AIAQLHGVYILSQSR
+416 AIAQLHGVYILAQSA

-443 ERVLYEKLKLTQ
+443 ERVLYEKLKLAQ

-461 QRLLEARVVDVAPH
+461 QRLLEPRVVDVALH

-480 DSHAAE
+480 DQQAAE

-523 LQDLADE
+523 LNDLVDE
-530 RGAHH
+530 QGSHH

-555 NRRLTLPEMNAL
+555 NRRLSLPEMNAL
-567 LREMEATERAGQ
+567 LRDMEATERAGQ
-579 CNHGRPTWATL
+579 CNHGRPTWTTL

>member
-1 MIALARSSRQ
+1 M
-11 RQSPLR
+11 
-17 PANSKIRIVP
+17 P
-27 IRKLPSA
+27 IQKLPSA

-75 AALIRILDDGS
+75 ATLIRILDDGQ

-96 VQRHATSKIATVDDL
+96 VQRHATSKISTLDDL

-138 REGASQAVEIRVDGG
+138 REGAIEAVEIRVDGG
-153 EVGEIKPS
+153 EVGDIKPS
-161 AQPRGTLIEVRDL
+161 SQPRGTLIEVRDL
-174 FFNIPA
+174 FFNVPA

-198 VERFALVRFD
+198 VERFALARFD
-208 VAFRLRHGGRVLL
+208 VAFRLRHGGRLLL

-227 SSEGRRAR
+227 SAEGRRAR
-235 VASILGNEFVAN
+235 VAAILGDEFIAS

-266 PQAARVSSDHQY
+266 PQAARASSDHQY

-347 SVHSALGVPAGVAA
+347 SVHSALGVPAGIAA
-361 PTADATAAL
+361 PTADATSLGVAAA
-370 GIPARGV
+370 GAR
-377 NTSAP
+377 SAGS
-382 TTASFPLETVDAV
+382 TTATLPLEMPRASPTFNPWISGNLTEGV
-395 AELFAAG
+395 AE
-402 VSEPQAVEPGELGT
+402 AVVARAGELGT
-416 AIAQLHGVYILSQSR
+416 AIAQLHGVYILAQSA

-443 ERVLYEKLKLTQ
+443 ERVLYEKLKLAQ

-461 QRLLEARVVDVAPH
+461 QRLLEPRVVDVALH

-480 DSHAAE
+480 DQQAAE

-523 LQDLADE
+523 LNDLVDE
-530 RGAHH
+530 QGSHH

-555 NRRLTLPEMNAL
+555 NRRLSLPEMNAL
-567 LREMEATERAGQ
+567 LRDMEATERAGQ
-579 CNHGRPTWATL
+579 CNHGRPTWTTL

>member
-1 MIALARSSRQ
+1 M
-11 RQSPLR
+11 
-17 PANSKIRIVP
+17 P
-27 IRKLPSA
+27 IQKLPSA

-75 AALIRILDDGS
+75 ATLIRILDDGQ

-96 VQRHATSKIATVDDL
+96 VQRHATSKISTLDDL

-138 REGASQAVEIRVDGG
+138 REGAIEAVEIRVDGG
-153 EVGEIKPS
+153 EVDDIKPS
-161 AQPRGTLIEVRDL
+161 SQPRGTLIEVRDL
-174 FFNIPA
+174 FFNVPA

-198 VERFALVRFD
+198 VERFALARFD
-208 VAFRLRHGGRVLL
+208 VAFRLRHGGRLLL

-227 SSEGRRAR
+227 SAEGRRAR
-235 VASILGNEFVAN
+235 VAAILGDEFIAS

-266 PQAARVSSDHQY
+266 PQAARASSDHQY

-347 SVHSALGVPAGVAA
+347 SVHSALGVPAGIAA
-361 PTADATAAL
+361 PTADATSLGVAAA
-370 GIPARGV
+370 GAR
-377 NTSAP
+377 SAGS
-382 TTASFPLETVDAV
+382 TTATLPLEMPRASPTFNPWISGNLTEGV
-395 AELFAAG
+395 AE
-402 VSEPQAVEPGELGT
+402 AVVARAGELGT
-416 AIAQLHGVYILSQSR
+416 AIAQLHGVYILAQSA

-443 ERVLYEKLKLTQ
+443 ERVLYEKLKLAQ

-461 QRLLEARVVDVAPH
+461 QRLLEPRVVDMALH

-480 DSHAAE
+480 DQQAAE

-523 LQDLADE
+523 LNDLVDE
-530 RGAHH
+530 QGSHH

-555 NRRLTLPEMNAL
+555 NRRLSLPEMNAL
-567 LREMEATERAGQ
+567 LRDMEATERAGQ
-579 CNHGRPTWATL
+579 CNHGRPTWTTL

>member
-1 MIALARSSRQ
+1 
-11 RQSPLR
+11 
-17 PANSKIRIVP
+17 
-27 IRKLPSA
+27 LPSA

-75 AALIRILDDGS
+75 ATLIRILDEGQ

-96 VQRHATSKIATVDDL
+96 VQRHATSKISTLDDL

-138 REGASQAVEIRVDGG
+138 REGAIEAVEIRVDGG
-153 EVGEIKPS
+153 EVDDIKPS
-161 AQPRGTLIEVRDL
+161 SQPRGTLIEVRDL
-174 FFNIPA
+174 FFNVPA

-198 VERFALVRFD
+198 VERFALARFD
-208 VAFRLRHGGRVLL
+208 VAFRLRHGGRLLL

-227 SSEGRRAR
+227 SAEGRRAR
-235 VASILGNEFVAN
+235 VAAILGDEFIAS

-266 PQAARVSSDHQY
+266 PQAARASSDHQY

-347 SVHSALGVPAGVAA
+347 SVHSALGVPAGIAA
-361 PTADATAAL
+361 PTADATSLGVAAA
-370 GIPARGV
+370 GAR
-377 NTSAP
+377 SAGS
-382 TTASFPLETVDAV
+382 TTATLPLEMPRASPTFNPWISGNLTEGV
-395 AELFAAG
+395 AE
-402 VSEPQAVEPGELGT
+402 AVVARAGELGT
-416 AIAQLHGVYILSQSR
+416 AIAQLHGVYILAQSA

-443 ERVLYEKLKLTQ
+443 ERVLYEKLKLAQ

-461 QRLLEARVVDVAPH
+461 QRLLEPRVVDVALH

-480 DSHAAE
+480 DQQAAE

-523 LQDLADE
+523 LNDLVDE
-530 RGAHH
+530 QGSHH

-555 NRRLTLPEMNAL
+555 NRRLSLPEMNAL
-567 LREMEATERAGQ
+567 LRDMEATERAGQ
-579 CNHGRPTWATL
+579 CNHGRPTWTTL

>member
-1 MIALARSSRQ
+1 
-11 RQSPLR
+11 
-17 PANSKIRIVP
+17 VP
-27 IRKLPSA
+27 IQKLPSA

-75 AALIRILDDGS
+75 ATLIRILDDGQ

-96 VQRHATSKIATVDDL
+96 VQRHATSKISTLDDL

-138 REGASQAVEIRVDGG
+138 REGAIEAVEIRVDGG
-153 EVGEIKPS
+153 EVDDIKPS
-161 AQPRGTLIEVRDL
+161 SQPRGTLIEVRDL
-174 FFNIPA
+174 FFNVPA

-198 VERFALVRFD
+198 VERFALARFD
-208 VAFRLRHGGRVLL
+208 VAFRLRHGGRLLL

-227 SSEGRRAR
+227 SAEGRRAR
-235 VASILGNEFVAN
+235 VAAILGDEFIAS

-266 PQAARVSSDHQY
+266 PQAARASSDHQY

-347 SVHSALGVPAGVAA
+347 SVHSALGVPAGIAA
-361 PTADATAAL
+361 PTADATSLGVAAA
-370 GIPARGV
+370 GARSVG
-377 NTSAP
+377 S
-382 TTASFPLETVDAV
+382 TTATLPLEMPRASPTFNPWISGNLTEGV
-395 AELFAAG
+395 AE
-402 VSEPQAVEPGELGT
+402 AVVARAGELGT
-416 AIAQLHGVYILSQSR
+416 AIAQLHGVYILAQSA

-443 ERVLYEKLKLTQ
+443 ERVLYEKLKLAQ

-461 QRLLEARVVDVAPH
+461 QRLLEPRVVDVALH

-480 DSHAAE
+480 DQQAAE

-523 LQDLADE
+523 LNDLIDE
-530 RGAHH
+530 QGSHH

-555 NRRLTLPEMNAL
+555 NRRLSLPEMNAL
-567 LREMEATERAGQ
+567 LRDMEATERAGQ
-579 CNHGRPTWATL
+579 CNHGRPTWTTL

>member
-1 MIALARSSRQ
+1 M
-11 RQSPLR
+11 
-17 PANSKIRIVP
+17 P
-27 IRKLPSA
+27 IQKLPSA

-75 AALIRILDDGS
+75 ATLIRILDDGQ

-96 VQRHATSKIATVDDL
+96 VQRHATSKISTLDDL

-138 REGASQAVEIRVDGG
+138 REGAIEAVEIRVDGG
-153 EVGEIKPS
+153 EVDDIKPS
-161 AQPRGTLIEVRDL
+161 SQPRGTLIEVRDL
-174 FFNIPA
+174 FFNVPA

-198 VERFALVRFD
+198 VERFALARFD
-208 VAFRLRHGGRVLL
+208 VAFRLRHGGRLLL

-227 SSEGRRAR
+227 SAEGRRAR
-235 VASILGNEFVAN
+235 VAAILGDEFIAS

-266 PQAARVSSDHQY
+266 PQAARASSDHQY

-347 SVHSALGVPAGVAA
+347 SVHSALGVPAGIAA
-361 PTADATAAL
+361 PTADATSLGVAAA
-370 GIPARGV
+370 GAR
-377 NTSAP
+377 SAGS
-382 TTASFPLETVDAV
+382 TTATLPLEMPRASPTFNPWISGNLTEGV
-395 AELFAAG
+395 AE
-402 VSEPQAVEPGELGT
+402 AVVARAGELGT
-416 AIAQLHGVYILSQSR
+416 AIAQLHGVYILAQSA

-443 ERVLYEKLKLTQ
+443 ERVLYEKLKLAQ

-461 QRLLEARVVDVAPH
+461 QRLLEPRVVDVALH

-480 DSHAAE
+480 DQQAAE

-523 LQDLADE
+523 LNDLVDE
-530 RGAHH
+530 QGSHH

-555 NRRLTLPEMNAL
+555 NRRLSLPEMNAL
-567 LREMEATERAGQ
+567 LRDMEATERAGQ
-579 CNHGRPTWATL
+579 CNHGRPTWTTL